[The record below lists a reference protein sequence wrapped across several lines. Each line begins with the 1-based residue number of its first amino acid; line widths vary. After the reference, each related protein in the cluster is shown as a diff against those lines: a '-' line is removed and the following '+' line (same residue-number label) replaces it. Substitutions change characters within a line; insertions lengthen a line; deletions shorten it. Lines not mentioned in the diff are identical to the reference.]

1 MATSAAF
8 YSGSFSF
15 SAEGGFGGF
24 IATQQTV
31 IDAVT
36 WGLVSGS
43 APVVLNPKLTIAAGV
58 NMSVTFATLV
68 GTGSIVAYK

>member
-1 MATSAAF
+1 MGQSAAF

-36 WGLVSGS
+36 WGSVSGS
-43 APVVLNPKLTIAAGV
+43 TPVVLNPKLTIAAGV
-58 NMSVTFATLV
+58 DMSVTFATLV

>member
-8 YSGSFSF
+8 YSGSFNF

-24 IATQQTV
+24 IATQATV
-31 IDAVT
+31 VDAVA
-36 WGLVSGS
+36 WGLTSGS
-43 APVVLNPKLTIAAGV
+43 GVTTLTPKMTIAAGT
-58 NMSVTFATLV
+58 NMQVTFSTLI

>member
-8 YSGSFSF
+8 YSGSFNF

-43 APVVLNPKLTIAAGV
+43 TPVVLNPKLTIAAGV
-58 NMSVTFATLV
+58 NLSVNFATLI
-68 GTGSIVAYK
+68 GTGSVVAYK

>member
-8 YSGSFSF
+8 FTGSFSF

-31 IDAVT
+31 VDAIT
-36 WGLVSGS
+36 WGSVSGS
-43 APVVLNPKLTIAAGV
+43 TPVVLNPKLTIAAGV
-58 NMSVTFATLV
+58 NMPVTFATLI

>member
-8 YSGSFSF
+8 YSGSFNF

-24 IATQQTV
+24 IATQQTT
-31 IDAVT
+31 IDSVA

-43 APVVLNPKLTIAAGV
+43 GLQVLNPKLTVAAGT
-58 NMSVTFATLV
+58 NMSVQFSTLI
-68 GTGSIVAYK
+68 GTGSVVAYK